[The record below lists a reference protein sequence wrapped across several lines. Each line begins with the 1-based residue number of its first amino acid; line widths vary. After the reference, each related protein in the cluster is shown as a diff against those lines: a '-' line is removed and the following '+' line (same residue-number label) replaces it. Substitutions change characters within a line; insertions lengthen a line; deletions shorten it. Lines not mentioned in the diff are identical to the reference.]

1 MKLVK
6 KVFKNRIFIF
16 ITTALIF
23 SVVGVTAATYFE
35 SSAVTYDNSS
45 SGLSSTNVQGAI
57 DELYNVCKEPGPL
70 DGTILED
77 VPIVTVGD
85 GLYEDEYEEGR
96 YIYKGGNPN
105 NYITFNNEKAGWRI
119 ISIESDKTIKIMKVE
134 SIGNMAWDTVNLNN
148 WKRPATLNTYL
159 NEEYYVNFLNET
171 AKNQIVAGTFS
182 IGAVTFLNNDMSTQV
197 SNENSNKWYG
207 KIALSTVSEYIRTNS
222 NKSSCGS
229 FSLIQSNSS
238 SCASTGWMNITNV
251 DYWWSLSP
259 YLGENSEFVIF
270 SLYGTVLGSHTSDTR
285 FGIRPALYLSSDIK
299 ITGGDGSQNNPYEI
313 SL

>member
-1 MKLVK
+1 MV
-6 KVFKNRIFIF
+6 
-16 ITTALIF
+16 
-23 SVVGVTAATYFE
+23 VTAATYFE
-35 SSAVTYDNSS
+35 SSTVTYDNSS

-119 ISIESDKTIKIMKVE
+119 ISVEPDKTIKIMKVE
-134 SIGNMAWDTVNLNN
+134 SIGNRAFDTSGNLN
-148 WKRPATLNTYL
+148 WRRPSTLNTYL
-159 NEEYYVNFLNET
+159 NGTYHNSLNSIAQT
-171 AKNQIVAGTFS
+171 QIIAKNFNVGY
-182 IGAVTFLNNDMSTQV
+182 VTFDNNDMSTQI
-197 SNENSNKWYG
+197 SGENSLIWYG
-207 KIALSTVSEYIRTNS
+207 KVALPTVSEYIRTNS
-222 NKSSCGS
+222 NKSGCGT
-229 FSLIQSNSS
+229 FSLMNDNYS
-238 SCASTGWMNITNV
+238 SCANTGWMDYGDDFWTLSSYSYYNGGVLYVRQLYLSYV
-251 DYWWSLSP
+251 DADHSSI
-259 YLGENSEFVIF
+259 GV
-270 SLYGTVLGSHTSDTR
+270 
-285 FGIRPALYLSSDIK
+285 RPALYLSSDIK

>member
-45 SGLSSTNVQGAI
+45 SGLSSTNVQSAI

-77 VPIVTVGD
+77 VPIVTTGD
-85 GLYEDEYEEGR
+85 GLYEDEYEDGR

-105 NYITFNNEKAGWRI
+105 NYITFNNETAGWRI
-119 ISIESDKTIKIMKVE
+119 ISVEPDKTIKIMKVE
-134 SIGNMAWDTVNLNN
+134 SIGNMAWDTSGNNN
-148 WKRPATLNTYL
+148 WANASLKTYL
-159 NEEYYVNFLNET
+159 NGTYYNSLNNT
-171 AKNQIVAGTFS
+171 AKSQIISNNFS
-182 IGAVTFLNNDMSTQV
+182 IGRINDNENNMEEQIN
-197 SNENSNKWYG
+197 NENSSKWNG
-207 KIALSTVSEYIRTNS
+207 KVALPTLSEYIRTNS
-222 NKSSCGS
+222 NKSSCGTL
-229 FSLIQSNSS
+229 SLNNENASNCINTCWMDTTSVLWWWTLTPCSYYTSS
-238 SCASTGWMNITNV
+238 VFNVSSQGVAGFYDSYDST
-251 DYWWSLSP
+251 S
-259 YLGENSEFVIF
+259 
-270 SLYGTVLGSHTSDTR
+270 
-285 FGIRPALYLSSDIK
+285 IRPALYLSSDIK
-299 ITGGDGSQNNPYEI
+299 ITRGDGSQNNPYEI